1 MVEQFTFEREF
12 FALLEQ
18 EDARIAQQV
27 AAEGCAECGGPLHRS
42 DYERKPRGALFAA
55 GAEESVRRLSLCC
68 GREGCRQRA
77 TPPSLRFLGRRV
89 YVGAV
94 VIAASMV
101 GLVLQAAGALRKATG
116 VPARTVRRWLCWWQ
130 GAFLST
136 EVFVAVRARLVEVA
150 VTALPASIVER
161 LAGTEEERMRTMLVL
176 LAPLTTGSVRDGSRF
191 CGTAEGH

>member
-1 MVEQFTFEREF
+1 MVAQFTFEREF

-27 AAEGCAECGGPLHRS
+27 AAEGCAQCGGPLHRS
-42 DYERKPRGALFAA
+42 DYERKPRGARIAA
-55 GAEESVRRLSLCC
+55 GAEESVRRFSLCC

-94 VIAASMV
+94 VIAASLV

-130 GAFLST
+130 GAFLRT

-161 LAGTEEERMRTMLVL
+161 LAGTGEERMQTMLVL
-176 LAPLTTGSVRDGSRF
+176 LAPLTTSSVRDGSRF
-191 CGTAEGH
+191 LRDR